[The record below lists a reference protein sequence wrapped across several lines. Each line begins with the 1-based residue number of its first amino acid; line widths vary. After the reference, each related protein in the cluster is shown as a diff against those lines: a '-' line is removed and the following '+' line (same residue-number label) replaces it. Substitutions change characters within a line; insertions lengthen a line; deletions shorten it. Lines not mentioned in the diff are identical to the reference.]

1 MTGAGKFAE
10 VVVGAGDVRGAQTF
24 HYEIPAQLEG
34 HVRPGQLVLVPF
46 GTRQSHAVVM
56 RVSDASPVEATRPIF
71 DIIWDTEVLDAAHR
85 ELAEW
90 TARRYAAPILDT
102 VNLAMPPG
110 LARHLRSTYA
120 VASDESQ
127 PQVELAPAET
137 RTLELIRQRG
147 EVSEAEIRRTAGKTA
162 ARAGV
167 RRLVALR
174 LVNRRISLHLPQTA
188 GERLVSAAAVE
199 DPGAVDVRLARAP
212 KQLAL
217 WRVLAAAEEPLPVPR
232 ALHVA
237 DVGQS
242 ILRALVARGLARVER
257 RPTTPYL
264 VDDVSR
270 EELPAGTA
278 NSAGWQEVKTALGSD
293 NADVTLLHGDEADR
307 WSIYARSI
315 DHVVR
320 GGRQALVVA
329 PDVRTSTRFADWLAS
344 RVEARVAEVGRAR
357 TDAERIALW
366 MAVRN
371 GTVDVLVGTRAV
383 AFAPLARP
391 GVVIVDREED
401 AGHKNRNTPRYHAR
415 VVARR
420 LAELSQ
426 CHLVLGSETP
436 SVESFYDVEA
446 NRSRLVSDRPTVL
459 SPRPRPCTESA
470 SDAPAPGGDVDVV
483 DMRRAVT
490 TVGRHGVIS
499 RRLFV
504 ALRQVLQDQGRA
516 VLFVNRRGT
525 ATLTV
530 CRECGYVFGCPRCST
545 GMVQHRDAAVM
556 LCHVCNWRED
566 PPRACPV
573 CEGRRLR
580 LWGYG
585 TEAVAEAV
593 SHLFPRSRV
602 ARVDSDR
609 PARDVEAA
617 VSAFERGEGVD
628 VLVGTQR
635 LAGFGEALRAQLLG
649 IVQADV
655 GLRFPDFLAPE
666 RVFINLMRLRRLVT
680 DGEDG
685 GRLVIQTLMP
695 RHHVT
700 QALQLDDWE
709 HFYRAELAERQ
720 AEGLPPFRPVARA
733 TFAHADDERAAAE
746 AQRARR
752 ELETIAAAAESL
764 DLEILG
770 PAPAALHRRRGQY
783 VWQLLLFGVDARKVL
798 PELHRGW
805 TIDVDPVEL
814 T

>member
-1 MTGAGKFAE
+1 VTGARGFAE

-24 HYEIPAQLEG
+24 HYEIPASLEG
-34 HVRPGQLVLVPF
+34 RVRPGQLVLVPF
-46 GTRQSHAVVM
+46 GTRQSHAVVL

-71 DIIWDTEVLDAAHR
+71 DIIWDTEVLDATHR
-85 ELAEW
+85 ELVEW
-90 TARRYAAPILDT
+90 TARRYAAPILDV

-120 VASDESQ
+120 VASNGSQ
-127 PQVELAPAET
+127 PQVELAPAES

-147 EVSEAEIRRTAGKTA
+147 EASEAEIRRTAGKTA

-167 RRLVALR
+167 RRLVALG
-174 LVNRRISLHLPQTA
+174 LVDRRISLHLPQPA
-188 GERLVSAAAVE
+188 GERLVSAASGD
-199 DPGAVDVRLARAP
+199 DPGSVDARLARAP
-212 KQLAL
+212 KQRAL
-217 WRVLAAAEEPLPVPR
+217 WQVLADADEPLPVPQ
-232 ALHVA
+232 ALRTA
-237 DVGQS
+237 GVGQP

-257 RPTTPYL
+257 RPTTPFL
-264 VDDVSR
+264 VDGVSP
-270 EELPAGTA
+270 EKVTAGA
-278 NSAGWQEVKTALGSD
+278 ADSAAWLDIQTMLGD
-293 NADVTLLHGDEADR
+293 ENADAALLQGDEADR
-307 WSIYARSI
+307 WSVYARAI
-315 DHVVR
+315 DHVVS

-329 PDVRTSTRFADWLAS
+329 PDVRTSARLAEWLAP
-344 RVEARVAEVGRAR
+344 RVEAKVAEAGRAR
-357 TDAERIALW
+357 TDAERVALW
-366 MAVRN
+366 MAARK
-371 GTVDVLVGTRAV
+371 GTVDVLVGARAA
-383 AFAPLARP
+383 AFAPMARP
-391 GVVIVDREED
+391 GIVIVDREED
-401 AGHKNRNTPRYHAR
+401 AGHKSRNTPRFHAR

-420 LAELSQ
+420 LAELSR
-426 CHLVLGSETP
+426 CPLVLGSETP
-436 SVESFYDVEA
+436 SVKSFYDVETS
-446 NRSRLVSDRPTVL
+446 RSRLVSVRPTAL
-459 SPRPRPCTESA
+459 KPQPHHCKEPASETPEPG
-470 SDAPAPGGDVDVV
+470 SDADVV
-483 DMRRAVT
+483 DMRGVV

-499 RRLFV
+499 RRLFE
-504 ALRQVLQDQGRA
+504 ALRHVLQNDGRA

-530 CRECGYVFGCPRCST
+530 CRDCGYVFGCPRCST
-545 GMVQHRDAAVM
+545 GMVQHRDAAVL

-566 PPRACPV
+566 PPRDCPV
-573 CEGRRLR
+573 CQGRRLR

-635 LAGFGEALRAQLLG
+635 LAGFGAALGAQLLG

-680 DGEDG
+680 GGADG
-685 GRLVIQTLMP
+685 GRLVVQTLMP

-700 QALQLDDWE
+700 QALQLGDWE

-746 AQRARR
+746 ARRARR

-783 VWQLLLFGVDARKVL
+783 VWQLLLFGADARKVL

-805 TIDVDPVEL
+805 TIDVDPIEL

>member
-1 MTGAGKFAE
+1 VTGAGGFAE

-24 HYEIPAQLEG
+24 HYEIPASLEG
-34 HVRPGQLVLVPF
+34 RVRPGQLVLVPF
-46 GTRQSHAVVM
+46 GTRQSHAVVL

-71 DIIWDTEVLDAAHR
+71 DIIWDTEVLDATHR

-90 TARRYAAPILDT
+90 TARRYAAPILDV

-120 VASDESQ
+120 VASNGSQ
-127 PQVELAPAET
+127 PQVELAPAES

-147 EVSEAEIRRTAGKTA
+147 EASEAEIRRTAGKTA

-167 RRLVALR
+167 RRLVALG
-174 LVNRRISLHLPQTA
+174 LVDRRISVHLPQPA
-188 GERLVSAAAVE
+188 GERLVSAASVD
-199 DPGAVDVRLARAP
+199 DPGSVDARLARAP
-212 KQLAL
+212 KQRAL
-217 WRVLAAAEEPLPVPR
+217 WQVLAAANEPLPVPQVLR
-232 ALHVA
+232 SAG
-237 DVGQS
+237 VGQP

-257 RPTTPYL
+257 RPTTPFL
-264 VDDVSR
+264 VDGVSP
-270 EELPAGTA
+270 EKVTAGPADSEAWLDIQTM
-278 NSAGWQEVKTALGSD
+278 LGD
-293 NADVTLLHGDEADR
+293 ENADAALLQGDEVDR
-307 WSIYARSI
+307 WSIYAQSI
-315 DHVVR
+315 DHVVS

-329 PDVRTSTRFADWLAS
+329 PDVRTSVRLADWLAP
-344 RVEARVAEVGRAR
+344 RVEAKVAEAGRAR
-357 TDAERIALW
+357 TDAERVALW
-366 MAVRN
+366 MAARK

-401 AGHKNRNTPRYHAR
+401 AGHKSRNTPRSHAR

-420 LAELSQ
+420 LAELSR
-426 CHLVLGSETP
+426 CSLVLGSETP
-436 SVESFYDVEA
+436 SVKSFYDVETS
-446 NRSRLVSDRPTVL
+446 RSRLVSVRPTAL
-459 SPRPRPCTESA
+459 KPQPHQCKQPA
-470 SDAPAPGGDVDVV
+470 SDAPEPGTDADVV
-483 DMRRAVT
+483 DMRGAV

-499 RRLFV
+499 RRLFE
-504 ALRQVLQDQGRA
+504 ALRQVRQDEGRA

-530 CRECGYVFGCPRCST
+530 CRDCGYVFGCPRCST
-545 GMVQHRDAAVM
+545 GMVQHRDASVL

-566 PPRACPV
+566 PPRECPV
-573 CEGRRLR
+573 CQGRRLR

-635 LAGFGEALRAQLLG
+635 LAGFGAALRAQLLG

-680 DGEDG
+680 GGADG
-685 GRLVIQTLMP
+685 GRLVVQTLMP

-700 QALQLDDWE
+700 QALQLGDWE

-733 TFAHADDERAAAE
+733 TFAHAGDERAAAE
-746 AQRARR
+746 ARRARR

-783 VWQLLLFGVDARKVL
+783 VWQLLLFGADARKVL

-805 TIDVDPVEL
+805 TIDVDPIEL

>member
-1 MTGAGKFAE
+1 MTGAGGFAE

-24 HYEIPAQLEG
+24 HYEIPAHLEG
-34 HVRPGQLVLVPF
+34 RVRPGQLVLVPF

-71 DIIWDTEVLDAAHR
+71 DVIWDTEVLGATHR

-90 TARRYAAPILDT
+90 TARRYAAPILDA

-120 VASDESQ
+120 VASNGSQ
-127 PQVELAPAET
+127 PQVELAPAES

-147 EVSEAEIRRTAGKTA
+147 EASEAEIRRTAGKTA

-167 RRLVALR
+167 RRLVALG
-174 LVNRRISLHLPQTA
+174 LVNRRISVHLPQPA
-188 GERLVSAAAVE
+188 GERLVSAAAVD
-199 DPGAVDVRLARAP
+199 DPDAVDALLARAP
-212 KQLAL
+212 KQRAL
-217 WRVLAAAEEPLPVPR
+217 WQVLAAADEPLPVPQ
-232 ALHVA
+232 ALRTA
-237 DVGQS
+237 DVGQP
-242 ILRALVARGLARVER
+242 ILRVLVARGLARVER
-257 RPTTPYL
+257 KPSTPYL
-264 VDDVSR
+264 VDGMSR
-270 EELPAGTA
+270 EDIPSGTA
-278 NSAGWQEVKTALGSD
+278 DSAAWLDVQESLGRAAEDS
-293 NADVTLLHGDEADR
+293 VLLQGDEADR
-307 WSIYARSI
+307 WSIYARTI
-315 DHVVR
+315 DHVVSN
-320 GGRQALVVA
+320 GRQAFVVA
-329 PDVRTSTRFADWLAS
+329 PDVRTSGRLAEWLAP
-344 RVEARVAEVGRAR
+344 RVEARIAESARAR
-357 TDAERIALW
+357 TDAERVALW
-366 MAVRN
+366 TAARN

-401 AGHKNRNTPRYHAR
+401 AGHKNRNTPRFHVR

-420 LAELSQ
+420 LAELSH

-436 SVESFYDVEA
+436 SMESFHDVEA
-446 NRSRLVSDRPTVL
+446 NRSRLVSVRPTAL
-459 SPRPRPCTESA
+459 KPRPHQCKEPA
-470 SDAPAPGGDVDVV
+470 SDAPDPETDVDLV

-490 TVGRHGVIS
+490 VGRHGLIS
-499 RRLFV
+499 RRLFE
-504 ALRQVLQDQGRA
+504 ALGHVLNAEGRA

-530 CRECGYVFGCPRCST
+530 CRDCGYVFGCPRCST
-545 GMVQHRDAAVM
+545 GMVQHRDAAVL

-566 PPRACPV
+566 PPRECPV
-573 CEGRRLR
+573 CQGRRLR

-617 VSAFERGEGVD
+617 VSAFERGEGVE

-635 LAGFGEALRAQLLG
+635 LAGFGDALRAQLLG

-680 DGEDG
+680 GGGDG
-685 GRLVIQTLMP
+685 GRLVVQTLMP

-700 QALQLDDWE
+700 QALQLGDWE

-746 AQRARR
+746 ARRARR
-752 ELETIAAAAESL
+752 ELETIAAAADSL

-783 VWQLLLFGVDARKVL
+783 VWQLLLFGADARKVL

-805 TIDVDPVEL
+805 TIDVDPIEL